1 MEVSNQQIPTTLTQK
16 DHLKTLEEVIAKSEK
31 AFYETGSAL
40 REIREQKL
48 YRLKG
53 YKDFESYCLKEWEF
67 TRRRADQLIQ
77 AAECKDLL
85 TRNNCSQIPPNEAQ
99 IRALSKLPPEQ
110 QAEVWQQITQ
120 ENSDSKVTAKKVKEF
135 IEQIQQNAGTIQEK
149 FLVTKDAKRIHKALS
164 VLSEYESGKIR
175 EAILSD
181 SGEALQ
187 MPQLVEKILLN
198 FKNLEL

>member
-1 MEVSNQQIPTTLTQK
+1 
-16 DHLKTLEEVIAKSEK
+16 
-31 AFYETGSAL
+31 
-40 REIREQKL
+40 
-48 YRLKG
+48 
-53 YKDFESYCLKEWEF
+53 
-67 TRRRADQLIQ
+67 
-77 AAECKDLL
+77 
-85 TRNNCSQIPPNEAQ
+85 
-99 IRALSKLPPEQ
+99 LSKLPPEQ

-149 FLVTKDAKRIHKALS
+149 VLVTKDAKRIHKALS

-187 MPQLVEKILLN
+187 MPQLVEKILLT